1 MVYTK
6 NLVAVCAGRDAVRAA
21 AQGMQVL
28 HLCLGL
34 SENGALERR
43 QLPAMQRGC
52 FLGLCDPPRGLRLCS
67 PERLALDLAFE
78 AKRVNAPGVFADF
91 ERETA
96 QTLALLRAFDEA
108 LAEDGIPLYV
118 PVNIGRDLEHA
129 VLTVS
134 TALSGGSLT
143 AYFSSLQGIYGAH
156 RVAAFLQPVSQDFT
170 LPSAS
175 PDGKPLSA
183 CLPRPAHRYFSRTSC
198 VRGTLPT
205 QTARARRTSCCSTTR
220 IRSRRSSRSSPAAV
234 CRPCSRCIR
243 TRPGLFRRDGCGLG
257 ADKADEVGRGALDLI
272 ADLSGGDHDGR
283 NV

>member
-21 AQGMQVL
+21 EKGMQVL

-43 QLPAMQRGC
+43 QLPAMQLGC
-52 FLGLCDPPRGLRLCS
+52 FLGLCDPPRGLRLCN
-67 PERLALDLAFE
+67 PERLASDLVFE

-96 QTLALLRAFDEA
+96 QTLALLHAFDEA
-108 LAEDGIPLYV
+108 LAEEGIPLYV
-118 PVNIGRDLEHA
+118 PVNIGRDLDHA

-156 RVAAFLQPVSQDFT
+156 RVAAFLAG
-170 LPSAS
+170 LA
-175 PDGKPLSA
+175 GLY
-183 CLPRPAHRYFSRTSC
+183 PALVLAGRKAALRRRTGGAARRDRC
-198 VRGTLPT
+198 AGIFL
-205 QTARARRTSCCSTTR
+205 ARAVR
-220 IRSRRSSRSSPAAV
+220 AV
-234 CRPCSRCIR
+234 LHLHRPR
-243 TRPGLFRRDGCGLG
+243 
-257 ADKADEVGRGALDLI
+257 GRGALCAVRRRGYARGEARAAGRLRR
-272 ADLSGGDHDGR
+272 ADCFRAVSGRGR
-283 NV
+283 TYSVVMAAVCARTRPMRSAGAHST

>member
-52 FLGLCDPPRGLRLCS
+52 FLGLCDPPRGLRLCN

-170 LPSAS
+170 LPSAARAALLAETGAQVFFS
-175 PDGKPLSA
+175 HELCA
-183 CLPRPAHRYFSRTSC
+183 RYFTYTDREGAAHF
-198 VRGTLPT
+198 VLFDDADTL
-205 QTARARRTSCCSTTR
+205 
-220 IRSRRSSRSSPAAV
+220 AAKLAQL
-234 CRPCSRCIR
+234 
-243 TRPGLFRRDGCGLG
+243 TGCG
-257 ADKADEVGRGALDLI
+257 VQTVFALYPDAAGLI
-272 ADLSGGDHDGR
+272 PS
-283 NV
+283 

>member
-183 CLPRPAHRYFSRTSC
+183 AARAALLAETGALRAVRRRGYARGEARAAHRLRC
-198 VRGTLPT
+198 ADRVRAVSGRG
-205 QTARARRTSCCSTTR
+205 RAYSVVM
-220 IRSRRSSRSSPAAV
+220 AAV
-234 CRPCSRCIR
+234 WAR
-243 TRPGLFRRDGCGLG
+243 TRPMRSAG
-257 ADKADEVGRGALDLI
+257 AH
-272 ADLSGGDHDGR
+272 ST
-283 NV
+283 

>member
-43 QLPAMQRGC
+43 QLPAMQRGS
-52 FLGLCDPPRGLRLCS
+52 FLGLCDPPRGLRLCN

-175 PDGKPLSA
+175 PDGKTLSA
-183 CLPRPAHRYFSRTSC
+183 AARAALLAETGAQVFFSHELCARYFTYTDREGAAHF
-198 VRGTLPT
+198 VLFDDADTL
-205 QTARARRTSCCSTTR
+205 
-220 IRSRRSSRSSPAAV
+220 AAKLAQL
-234 CRPCSRCIR
+234 
-243 TRPGLFRRDGCGLG
+243 TGCG
-257 ADKADEVGRGALDLI
+257 VQTVFALYPDAAGLI
-272 ADLSGGDHDGR
+272 PS
-283 NV
+283 

>member
-183 CLPRPAHRYFSRTSC
+183 AARAALLAETGAQVFFSHELCARYFTYTDREGAAHFVLFDDADTLAAKLAQLLDLAVHFVDAHC
-198 VRGTLPT
+198 LILLNLRVRSAAGGSEYL
-205 QTARARRTSCCSTTR
+205 
-220 IRSRRSSRSSPAAV
+220 SRREFLSIFSVPALTVSR
-234 CRPCSRCIR
+234 
-243 TRPGLFRRDGCGLG
+243 
-257 ADKADEVGRGALDLI
+257 
-272 ADLSGGDHDGR
+272 
-283 NV
+283 

>member
-1 MVYTK
+1 MP
-6 NLVAVCAGRDAVRAA
+6 A

-52 FLGLCDPPRGLRLCS
+52 FLGLCDPPRGLRLCN

-134 TALSGGSLT
+134 T
-143 AYFSSLQGIYGAH
+143 GAFG
-156 RVAAFLQPVSQDFT
+156 RQPDRIFFLVAGHLRGAPCRGV
-170 LPSAS
+170 PSAGVAGFY
-175 PDGKPLSA
+175 PAL
-183 CLPRPAHRYFSRTSC
+183 CLAGRKTALRRRTAALLAETGAQVFFSHELCARYFTYTDREGAAHF
-198 VRGTLPT
+198 VLFDDADTL
-205 QTARARRTSCCSTTR
+205 
-220 IRSRRSSRSSPAAV
+220 AAKLAQL
-234 CRPCSRCIR
+234 
-243 TRPGLFRRDGCGLG
+243 TGCG
-257 ADKADEVGRGALDLI
+257 VQTVFALYPDAAGLI
-272 ADLSGGDHDGR
+272 PS
-283 NV
+283 

>member
-118 PVNIGRDLEHA
+118 PVNIGRDLELP
-129 VLTVS
+129 VKG
-134 TALSGGSLT
+134 SGIKLVTIFVDGEEYDTQL
-143 AYFSSLQGIYGAH
+143 
-156 RVAAFLQPVSQDFT
+156 VDFD
-170 LPSAS
+170 AE
-175 PDGKPLSA
+175 G
-183 CLPRPAHRYFSRTSC
+183 Y
-198 VRGTLPT
+198 
-205 QTARARRTSCCSTTR
+205 
-220 IRSRRSSRSSPAAV
+220 
-234 CRPCSRCIR
+234 
-243 TRPGLFRRDGCGLG
+243 
-257 ADKADEVGRGALDLI
+257 
-272 ADLSGGDHDGR
+272 
-283 NV
+283 

>member
-52 FLGLCDPPRGLRLCS
+52 FLGLCDPPRGLRLCN

-183 CLPRPAHRYFSRTSC
+183 AYTDREGAAHF
-198 VRGTLPT
+198 VLFDDADTL
-205 QTARARRTSCCSTTR
+205 
-220 IRSRRSSRSSPAAV
+220 AAKLAQL
-234 CRPCSRCIR
+234 
-243 TRPGLFRRDGCGLG
+243 TGCG
-257 ADKADEVGRGALDLI
+257 VQTVFALYPDAAGLI
-272 ADLSGGDHDGR
+272 PS
-283 NV
+283 